1 MTEPLT
7 PKAKHQALEQRVA
20 TLEQAD
26 GTGGGLSFFPP
37 LLAVT
42 PARPL
47 LNELPSGTA
56 ETVNS
61 GMIALVLQSTPTT
74 TPTVIA
80 GIGARLHVPDGA
92 NVTVAYRD
100 AEGYE
105 LYEPCRATNEGTN
118 ADPHCLIEFPPLL
131 FGRDA
136 ETVTVFF
143 DPPVVGVH
151 AGQARPDTPVRA
163 FLRDGIGNQ
172 VSVTTAVTL
181 LPAPSPL
188 VDGPVGHHFL
198 PVRPVAAPGPSGQI
212 RDGYTEVVYPADPFE
227 PPVLRHRF
235 AGQWWVLPFVL
246 EQSGG
251 GSFET

>member
-74 TPTVIA
+74 IPTVIA

-131 FGRDA
+131 FGAGRRDG
-136 ETVTVFF
+136 
-143 DPPVVGVH
+143 DGVLRPARRGRPRGTGATGH
-151 AGQARPDTPVRA
+151 ARPGVPAGRHRESGQ
-163 FLRDGIGNQ
+163 RDDR
-172 VSVTTAVTL
+172 VTQ

-212 RDGYTEVVYPADPFE
+212 RDGYTEVVYPADPSE

-235 AGQWWVLPFVL
+235 AGQWWVLPFVP